1 MYIQRLQ
8 DVTATKTLSVAYKQL
23 RAALIL
29 GTKYANK
36 NKLSLKS
43 PLKAEN
49 SENEDE
55 ESDDVQELNDP
66 EEPSDPQ
73 NSVEPSSPQQ
83 HELPSPIRGTED
95 DDGPDSEHCQEKPNH
110 YHCKK
115 GVHGVN
121 GRDEDIM
128 ILKPASK
135 KKLCLFNI
143 HHEYCINQQSTG

>member
-1 MYIQRLQ
+1 MGILYNRVQDITKKDVKTSDEGVKQRYAQLAGKELDGGMGILYNRVQ
-8 DVTATKTLSVAYKQL
+8 DITKKDVKTSDEGVKQ
-23 RAALIL
+23 
-29 GTKYANK
+29 
-36 NKLSLKS
+36 
-43 PLKAEN
+43 AEN

-73 NSVEPSSPQQ
+73 
-83 HELPSPIRGTED
+83 SPIRGTED

-110 YHCKK
+110 Y
-115 GVHGVN
+115 
-121 GRDEDIM
+121 IM